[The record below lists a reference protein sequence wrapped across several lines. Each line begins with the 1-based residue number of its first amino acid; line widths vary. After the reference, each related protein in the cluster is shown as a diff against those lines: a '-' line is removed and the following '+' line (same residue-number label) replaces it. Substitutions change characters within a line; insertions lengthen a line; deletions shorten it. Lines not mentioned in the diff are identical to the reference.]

1 MTCLIIMS
9 CEDTEDNETMITSTS
24 GYNRPSNISRELVDA
39 AFGYQQEIMGLRHKQ
54 AMLLMRP
61 KERHPTEIKNEALK
75 ERSVTNKKCIHKLET
90 KRAEAR
96 ARQETDSTRIKD
108 LMKSR
113 FSLLGH
119 ASPNCPI
126 PHDIMLRCRQAIEAV
141 DAIPS

>member
-1 MTCLIIMS
+1 
-9 CEDTEDNETMITSTS
+9 MITSTR
-24 GYNRPSNISRELVDA
+24 GHNQPSIISRELVDA
-39 AFGYQQEIMGLRHKQ
+39 AFGYQQEIMRLRHKQ

-75 ERSVTNKKCIHKLET
+75 ERSVTNKKRINELERKL
-90 KRAEAR
+90 AEAR
-96 ARQETDSTRIKD
+96 ARKETDSARIKD
-108 LMKSR
+108 LMKLR